1 MTKKGEM
8 NVDEIR
14 NLVRQH
20 NKLTHI
26 DPGLSRAKL
35 ISAIERSG
43 YKIDHAKKR
52 IVTNTG
58 RATKKVKEGDKTFIR
73 PKIGAT
79 ELTQVSQSKSGQ
91 VKPQKKTVKKK
102 RRQALIRGT
111 GAPGKTK
118 GGGDIFSQMFNDPNQ
133 DDYI

>member
-8 NVDEIR
+8 TVDEIR

-43 YKIDHAKKR
+43 YKIDHANKK
-52 IVTNTG
+52 IVTSTA
-58 RATKKVKEGDKTFIR
+58 RTSKKVKEGDKTIFR
-73 PKIGAT
+73 RKVGAT
-79 ELTQVSQSKSGQ
+79 DLTEIKQGKSGQ
-91 VKPQKKTVKKK
+91 VKPQKKTVKKQK
-102 RRQALIRGT
+102 RKALIRGT
-111 GAPGKTK
+111 GAPGKIK
-118 GGGDIFSQMFNDPNQ
+118 GGGDIFAQMFNDPNQ

>member
-1 MTKKGEM
+1 MT
-8 NVDEIR
+8 VDEIR

-58 RATKKVKEGDKTFIR
+58 RSTRKVKEGEKTFIR

-79 ELTQVSQSKSGQ
+79 ELTEIKQSKSGQ
-91 VKPQKKTVKKK
+91 VKPQKKTIKKQ
-102 RRQALIRGT
+102 RRQALIKGT
-111 GAPGKTK
+111 ASGGV
-118 GGGDIFSQMFNDPNQ
+118 GGDIFSQMFNDPNI
-133 DDYI
+133 DEYL

>member
-35 ISAIERSG
+35 ISAIEKSG
-43 YKIDHAKKR
+43 YRIDHAEKK
-52 IVTNTG
+52 IVTSNARTS
-58 RATKKVKEGDKTFIR
+58 KKVKEGDKTILR
-73 PKIGAT
+73 RKIGAT
-79 ELTQVSQSKSGQ
+79 ELTEIKQSKSGE
-91 VKPQKKTVKKK
+91 VKPQKRTVKKQQRK
-102 RRQALIRGT
+102 ALIAG
-111 GAPGKTK
+111 G
-118 GGGDIFSQMFNDPNQ
+118 GGGDIFSQMFNDPQ
-133 DDYI
+133 GIEYV

>member
-43 YKIDHAKKR
+43 YTINHKSKKIVVKSEKR
-52 IVTNTG
+52 
-58 RATKKVKEGDKTFIR
+58 
-73 PKIGAT
+73 KIGAT
-79 ELTQVSQSKSGQ
+79 NLQSISQSKSGE
-91 VKPQKKTVKKK
+91 VKPQKRTVKKQQRK
-102 RRQALIRGT
+102 ALIQG
-111 GAPGKTK
+111 G
-118 GGGDIFSQMFNDPNQ
+118 GGGDIFSRMFNDPAGP
-133 DDYI
+133 DAYV

>member
-8 NVDEIR
+8 TVDEIR

-43 YKIDHAKKR
+43 YKIDHANKK
-52 IVTNTG
+52 IVTSTA
-58 RATKKVKEGDKTFIR
+58 RTSKKVKEGDKTIFR
-73 PKIGAT
+73 RKVGAT
-79 ELTQVSQSKSGQ
+79 DLTEIKQSKSGQ
-91 VKPQKKTVKKK
+91 VKPQKRTVKKQK
-102 RRQALIRGT
+102 RQALI
-111 GAPGKTK
+111 K
-118 GGGDIFSQMFNDPNQ
+118 GLGSGGMVQGGDIFSQMFNDPNQ
-133 DDYI
+133 DEYL

>member
-8 NVDEIR
+8 TVDEIR

-43 YKIDHAKKR
+43 YKIDHAKKK
-52 IVTNTG
+52 IVTSTA
-58 RATKKVKEGDKTFIR
+58 RTSKKVKEGDKTVFR
-73 PKIGAT
+73 RKVGAT
-79 ELTQVSQSKSGQ
+79 DLTEIKQSKSGE
-91 VKPQKKTVKKK
+91 VKPQKRTVKKK
-102 RRQALIRGT
+102 KRQALIKGT
-111 GAPGKTK
+111 GSGGT
-118 GGGDIFSQMFNDPNQ
+118 GGDIFSQMFNDPNQ

>member
-8 NVDEIR
+8 TVDEIR

-43 YKIDHAKKR
+43 YKIDHAGKK
-52 IVTNTG
+52 IVTSTA
-58 RATKKVKEGDKTFIR
+58 RTSKKVKEGDKTIFR
-73 PKIGAT
+73 RKVGAT
-79 ELTQVSQSKSGQ
+79 ELTEIKQSKSGQ
-91 VKPQKKTVKKK
+91 VKPQKKTVKKQMRK
-102 RRQALIRGT
+102 ALIAGG
-111 GAPGKTK
+111 GA
-118 GGGDIFSQMFNDPNQ
+118 GGDIFAQMFNDPAGI
-133 DDYI
+133 DAYV

>member
-8 NVDEIR
+8 TVDEIR

-43 YKIDHAKKR
+43 YMIDHAGKK
-52 IVTNTG
+52 IVKNYG
-58 RATKKVKEGDKTFIR
+58 RSTKKVKEGDKTVVR
-73 PKIGAT
+73 PRVGAT
-79 ELTQVSQSKSGQ
+79 ELTEIKQSKSGQ
-91 VKPQKKTVKKK
+91 VKPQKKTVKKQK
-102 RRQALIRGT
+102 RKALI
-111 GAPGKTK
+111 AGK
-118 GGGDIFSQMFNDPNQ
+118 GSGGMVQGGDIFAQMFNDPNAAE
-133 DDYI
+133 YV

>member
-20 NKLTHI
+20 NRLTHI

-43 YKIDHAKKR
+43 YTINHKSKKIVVKSQK
-52 IVTNTG
+52 G
-58 RATKKVKEGDKTFIR
+58 KV
-73 PKIGAT
+73 GAT
-79 ELTQVSQSKSGQ
+79 NLQSISQSKSGS
-91 VKPQKKTVKKK
+91 VKPQKRTVKKQK
-102 RRQALIRGT
+102 RKALIQGG
-111 GAPGKTK
+111 GA
-118 GGGDIFSQMFNDPNQ
+118 GDIFSQMFNDPMGA
-133 DDYI
+133 DAYV

>member
-8 NVDEIR
+8 TVDEIR

-43 YKIDHAKKR
+43 YAINHKAKK
-52 IVTNTG
+52 IV
-58 RATKKVKEGDKTFIR
+58 VKSQKA
-73 PKIGAT
+73 KIGAT
-79 ELTQVSQSKSGQ
+79 NLKSISQAKSGE
-91 VKPQKKTVKKK
+91 VKPQKKTVKKQK
-102 RRQALIRGT
+102 RKALIAG
-111 GAPGKTK
+111 G
-118 GGGDIFSQMFNDPNQ
+118 GGGDIFSQMFNDPLEKE
-133 DDYI
+133 YV